1 MDNLCHT
8 LTGAALGKAG
18 LARRT
23 RFGMATLMVA
33 ANLPDVDVA
42 VFLTDTLPVSFRR
55 GWTHGVLA
63 QVTLPIVLAG
73 LVWLLGRA
81 RPTGDADGPEVPSLR
96 PAPGAAPAPGGPDA
110 PVRPTV
116 PAAPPAA
123 PAAAPAAPARPAAPA
138 PAGTYQHPPAPVGTD
153 FRQLLLL
160 SFIGLYSHIAMDWL
174 NSYGIRLLMP
184 FSDRWFYGDALYIV
198 DPWLY
203 LILGGGVWLAS
214 RAARRGAP
222 GHTRPARTALVL
234 AVTYMLAMLG
244 SNLWARVAVR
254 DGLVRAGQPA
264 DTRFMVTPVPANPF
278 RREVLVDTGDR
289 YEKGFLWFEP
299 APHFRPAG
307 YGVDKGLTGPAAA
320 AALAT
325 PRAQA
330 FMRWSRFP
338 FLVVD
343 RSQSRPRLWLN
354 DYRYSDATARV
365 GWAGM
370 ALMLDD

>member
-42 VFLTDTLPVSFRR
+42 VFFTDTLPVSFRR

-63 QVTLPIVLAG
+63 QVTLPMALAAA
-73 LVWLLGRA
+73 VWFIGR
-81 RPTGDADGPEVPSLR
+81 
-96 PAPGAAPAPGGPDA
+96 
-110 PVRPTV
+110 VRPIADVGGTE
-116 PAAPPAA
+116 A
-123 PAAAPAAPARPAAPA
+123 
-138 PAGTYQHPPAPVGTD
+138 AGTGQHSPAPVGTHVP
-153 FRQLLLL
+153 QLLLL
-160 SFIGLYSHIAMDWL
+160 SYIGLYSHIGMDWL
-174 NSYGIRLLMP
+174 NSYGVRLLMP

-222 GHTRPARTALVL
+222 GHTRPARTALIV
-234 AVTYMLAMLG
+234 AAAYMLAMLG
-244 SNLWARVAVR
+244 SNLWARVVVR
-254 DGLVRAGQPA
+254 DGLVRAGLPA
-264 DTRFMVTPVPANPF
+264 DTRFMVTPVPVNPF
-278 RREVLVDTGDR
+278 RRDVLVDTGDR

-320 AALAT
+320 QALAT
-325 PRAQA
+325 PRARA

-338 FLVVD
+338 FLAVD

-354 DYRYSDATARV
+354 DYRYSDATGQV

-370 ALMLDD
+370 PLPIDD